1 MVWECVSRGVR
12 ERSRRVEYSAAECT
26 ATGTGTGIAG
36 RGSRYIRKY
45 KSIQD
50 GAVKRCLACR

>member
-1 MVWECVSRGVR
+1 MEYIQALYERVGVQGWEDGGR
-12 ERSRRVEYSAAECT
+12 EGWGMAS
-26 ATGTGTGIAG
+26 AG

-50 GAVKRCLACR
+50 GTVERCLACR

>member
-1 MVWECVSRGVR
+1 MVRECVSRGVR
-12 ERSRRVEYSAAECT
+12 EIGEGGIYSGAASAQGRES
-26 ATGTGTGIAG
+26 AG

-50 GAVKRCLACR
+50 GTVERCLACR